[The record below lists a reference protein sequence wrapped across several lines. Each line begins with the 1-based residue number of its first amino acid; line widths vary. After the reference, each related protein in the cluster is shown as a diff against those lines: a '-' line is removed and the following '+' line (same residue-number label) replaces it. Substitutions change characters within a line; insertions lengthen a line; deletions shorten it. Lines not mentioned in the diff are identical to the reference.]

1 MSRIW
6 EPSSIRVEHKM
17 KEQKIPEQP
26 VSKKDLD
33 PMVRKVCLTVPKPS
47 LRDNRGDVDRVLDIL
62 EKTAGYPRPHVS
74 LPMARRIS
82 ETLHDS
88 EFSLTLTLTHADFGS
103 RGEVIDVEPGDQSE
117 RNYGMAV
124 DLGSTNIAFYL
135 LDLTGGVILDQTSD
149 ENPQIRHGEDIL
161 SRIHYCGRPEGLQEL
176 QGMVIQTFNR
186 NIRNMLEK
194 HKIAEHHL
202 YALAVAGNT
211 TMIHFFL
218 GLSPRRICREPYIPV
233 INRTEIYPAQTL
245 GIIGNENAVIYVLPN
260 VGSYVGG
267 DVLAGILVSGMYE
280 DEDLSILVDVGTNA
294 EIVLG
299 NRHWLMVAAGAAGP
313 ALEGGVVKCG
323 MRAADGSIEKVRID
337 RKTLRASCT
346 TIGDGPPQGICGSG
360 LVDLM
365 AELFL
370 CGVIDE
376 RGKIVSNAS
385 SVVELDGVKAYR
397 LASGDETGTGRDI
410 IISELDIN
418 NLLRTKGAMYT
429 ALTVIT
435 RKAGVSFKDL
445 KHFYVAGTFGAYMDP
460 KMAVTIGMVPD
471 IPIRTY
477 ESLKNS
483 AGTGACISLLSNRK
497 RHELDDIRRK
507 ITYLELN
514 VDGDFMNL
522 LTASMFL
529 PHTDT
534 KQFPSV
540 LRQRP
545 SEGKR

>member
-1 MSRIW
+1 MSD
-6 EPSSIRVEHKM
+6 
-17 KEQKIPEQP
+17 PETDDMP
-26 VSKKDLD
+26 EILSGEDPD
-33 PMVRKVCLTVPKPS
+33 PMVRKVFLHVAEPS
-47 LRDNRGDVDRVLDIL
+47 LRDNRGDVDRVLDML
-62 EKTAGYPRPHVS
+62 EKTAGCPRPTVS

-88 EFSLTLTLTHADFGS
+88 EFSLTLTLTHANFGF
-103 RGEVIDVEPGDQSE
+103 RGEVIDVEPGDQSD
-117 RNYGMAV
+117 RNFGVAV
-124 DLGSTNIAFYL
+124 DLGSTNIAYYL
-135 LDLTGGVILDQTSD
+135 LDLDKGKILARRSD

-161 SRIHYCGRPEGLQEL
+161 NRIHYCERPGGLQDL
-176 QGMVIQTFNR
+176 QEMVIRSFNN
-186 NIRNMLEK
+186 NIESMLNM
-194 HKIAEHHL
+194 HGIDRHHL

-218 GLSPRRICREPYIPV
+218 GLSPQKICREPYTPV

-245 GIIGNENAVIYVLPN
+245 GITGNENAMVYVLPN

-323 MRAADGSIEKVRID
+323 MRAADGAIEKVRID
-337 RKTLRASCT
+337 RKTLKASYA
-346 TIGDGPPQGICGSG
+346 TIGGVPPQGICGSG

-376 RGKIVSNAS
+376 RGKIVSDAS

-397 LASGDETGTGRDI
+397 ITSGDETGTGRDI
-410 IISELDIN
+410 TVSELDIN

-471 IPIRTY
+471 IPLQTY
-477 ESLKNS
+477 EPLKNS

-534 KQFPSV
+534 MQFPSV
-540 LRQRP
+540 LRKRP

>member
-1 MSRIW
+1 MDDSGKKILKRLI
-6 EPSSIRVEHKM
+6 PSE
-17 KEQKIPEQP
+17 E
-26 VSKKDLD
+26 LD
-33 PMVRKVCLTVPKPS
+33 PMVRKVFLRVEPPS
-47 LRDNRGDVDRVLDIL
+47 LKDNRGDVDRVLDAL
-62 EKTAGYPRPHVS
+62 ERHEKNLRPYVS

-82 ETLHDS
+82 EKLHDS
-88 EFSLTLTLTHADFGS
+88 EYSLTLTLTHADVGS
-103 RGEVIDVEPGDQSE
+103 RLEVIDAEGGDQTRS
-117 RNYGMAV
+117 NFGVAV

-135 LDLTGGVILDQTSD
+135 LDLARGVILDQTSD

-161 SRIHYCGRPEGLQEL
+161 NRIHYCERPGGLQEL
-176 QGMVIQTFNR
+176 QEMVIRSFNS
-186 NIRNMLEK
+186 NIESMLDM
-194 HKIAEHHL
+194 HGIDRRHL

-233 INRTEIYPAQTL
+233 VNSPDVYPAQSL
-245 GIIGNENAVIYVLPN
+245 GITGNENAVIYVLPN

-267 DVLAGILVSGMYE
+267 DVLAGILVSGMHE

-323 MRAADGSIEKVRID
+323 MRAADGAIEKVRID
-337 RKTLRASCT
+337 RNTLKASCT
-346 TIGDGPPQGICGSG
+346 TIGGGLPQGICGSG

-370 CGVIDE
+370 SGVIDE
-376 RGKIVSNAS
+376 RGKIVSDAS
-385 SVVELDGVKAYR
+385 SVVELDGVRAYR
-397 LASGDETGTGRDI
+397 LASGDETGTDRDI

-435 RKAGVSFKDL
+435 RKAGISFKDL
-445 KHFYVAGTFGAYMDP
+445 KHFYVAGTFGAYIDP

-483 AGTGACISLLSNRK
+483 AGTGACISLLSNSK

-540 LRQRP
+540 SRP
-545 SEGKR
+545 RPPKKKT